1 MSNYSTPIYTSMS
14 NTIKATIAIVS
25 LIIIATAG
33 VFILGKNRGEEAS
46 KPAVQSSSSV
56 QSFIK
61 SNQSNSNISN
71 SQQINSKV
79 AENKSI
85 STLASQNQF
94 ASYTLP
100 KSETVDG
107 VQVTYLDSNN
117 PPQYIKDYLACETK
131 MYNMNHVGVFLIEN
145 ENTGI
150 EYRCPPKNFLRKC
163 NNKIVYAPVNDF
175 GEAAKMKLL
184 QFPNLISGW
193 NCANPDYFKSYDEAS
208 NPFGL
213 KLCESMGINETFTSV
228 DFDLDQINHSCIVI
242 TNSET
247 HDLLKKPIIQDIIN
261 NFKRLNSTEIKSI
274 LII

>member
-33 VFILGKNRGEEAS
+33 VFILGKKRGEEAS

-107 VQVTYLDSNN
+107 VKVTYLDSNN

-131 MYNMNHVGVFLIEN
+131 DKAKFSGFFVVKDSEISYNCAPED
-145 ENTGI
+145 ENTFLCAEGVI
-150 EYRCPPKNFLRKC
+150 FRTININGWECYPRNTGLPMECDIAMSNIISNSDTPATFKNKYIKAKSVFEIPKEYPEKCLVFTNVKLSIDELKSIANYNSNFK
-163 NNKIVYAPVNDF
+163 
-175 GEAAKMKLL
+175 
-184 QFPNLISGW
+184 
-193 NCANPDYFKSYDEAS
+193 
-208 NPFGL
+208 
-213 KLCESMGINETFTSV
+213 
-228 DFDLDQINHSCIVI
+228 
-242 TNSET
+242 
-247 HDLLKKPIIQDIIN
+247 IIN
-261 NFKRLNSTEIKSI
+261 YFN
-274 LII
+274 